1 MISGN
6 SQCNYYKTCT
16 DCRDDP
22 ECGWCDD
29 GSGTGL
35 GSCMAGGNTPPQL
48 CSQNKWY
55 FTHCPSKYTKSTI
68 WTKTNFNKCEFKK
81 KSMYFVL
88 ETIRFLN

>member
-1 MISGN
+1 LENPTVGLWLCGVYYKAKDMFSGN
-6 SQCNYYKTCT
+6 SQCNFYKTCV

-35 GSCMAGGNTPPQL
+35 GSCMAGGNTPPQS

-55 FTHCPSKYTKSTI
+55 FTHCPSEYI
-68 WTKTNFNKCEFKK
+68 YIY
-81 KSMYFVL
+81 M
-88 ETIRFLN
+88 

>member
-1 MISGN
+1 MYGVYYKTFDVFSGN
-6 SQCNYYKTCT
+6 SQCNFYRTCV

-35 GSCMAGGNTPPQL
+35 GSCMAGGNTPPQS

-55 FTHCPSKYTKSTI
+55 FTHCPSKY
-68 WTKTNFNKCEFKK
+68 
-81 KSMYFVL
+81 
-88 ETIRFLN
+88 